1 MLMCAFFFFR
11 TSYRL
16 IIQTARPQLIC
27 RLLLSR
33 RALRA
38 RAISL
43 QHTQLFSAH
52 TVTTIDVLLVTMED
66 CILARLEMRPANK
79 VAPTLDYSG
88 FGSIKYQQRL
98 VAAASLPGK
107 CLLTTGILYSS

>member
-66 CILARLEMRPANK
+66 CILARFAMRPANK
-79 VAPTLDYSG
+79 VAPTLTTRVSDLS
-88 FGSIKYQQRL
+88 STSRDW
-98 VAAASLPGK
+98 SLLQA
-107 CLLTTGILYSS
+107 CQVSVF